1 MERKIKKGFLL
12 VFLGLLFVM
21 IPAEAFPWGQA
32 THAYIVE
39 RLGARAGY
47 NNLYQIWG
55 SVAPDFYNYVFDP
68 ALCPGWVADQTQGTY
83 FDSVLKVWNNAE
95 TQFDFALAYGFVSH
109 NQALGADYVAHISGL
124 RPGYEN
130 DGYIIIKARQLLS
143 TPLDPDHPEQTFGDV
158 FASFGMSPDEAL
170 LAAHGITEFGID
182 VRLGNEVETL
192 LGRKLAAAARNDTKR
207 FQPLLVK
214 AFAADYAA
222 QCFGGNL
229 STAASVLIAA
239 EKMHRKDMIYLG
251 QAISQPEPVAA
262 QMLAEQLVGILSD
275 LLGKPLPDNA
285 AAIFQ
290 SAMLHS
296 MILCDDYQDELE
308 ATIQFVAKNMKDQ
321 GITYDYHG
329 K

>member
-1 MERKIKKGFLL
+1 MERKIRKSFLL
-12 VFLGLLFVM
+12 VFLGLLFVI

-39 RLGARAGY
+39 KLGARAGY
-47 NNLYQIWG
+47 NNLYQMWG
-55 SVAPDFYNYVFDP
+55 GVAPDFFNYVFDP
-68 ALCPGWVADQTQGTY
+68 TLCPGWVADQTQGTY

-95 TQFDFALAYGFVSH
+95 TRFDFALAYGFISH

-130 DGYIIIKARQLLS
+130 DGYILIKARQLLG
-143 TPLDPDHPEQTFGDV
+143 TPLGPAHPQQTFDDAFASLGMDPDV
-158 FASFGMSPDEAL
+158 AL
-170 LAAHGITEFGID
+170 LVAHAITEFAID
-182 VRLGNEVETL
+182 IRLGNEVEPL
-192 LGRKLAAAARNDTKR
+192 LGRMLAAAARNDTKR
-207 FQPLLVK
+207 FQPLLVR
-214 AFAADYAA
+214 AFAIDYAT

-229 STAASVLIAA
+229 STATSVLVSA

-262 QMLAEQLVGILSD
+262 QMLAKQLAEILSE
-275 LLGKPLPDNA
+275 LLGRPLPANA
-285 AAIFQ
+285 AAILQ
-290 SAMLHS
+290 DAMLHA
-296 MILCDDYQDELE
+296 MILCDDYQAELE
-308 ATIQFVAKNMKDQ
+308 ATVEFVDKNLKDQ